1 MLEKLL
7 KRPRHI
13 HYFNKWTEERVEIQL
28 YFVIEKNLIILVAL
42 KAKLIILVNFVQRKS
57 APENVI
63 SVMRI

>member
-7 KRPRHI
+7 KRPHHI
-13 HYFNKWTEERVEIQL
+13 HYFNKLLEERVEIQL
-28 YFVIEKNLIILVAL
+28 YFVIEENLVILVVL

-57 APENVI
+57 GPENAI